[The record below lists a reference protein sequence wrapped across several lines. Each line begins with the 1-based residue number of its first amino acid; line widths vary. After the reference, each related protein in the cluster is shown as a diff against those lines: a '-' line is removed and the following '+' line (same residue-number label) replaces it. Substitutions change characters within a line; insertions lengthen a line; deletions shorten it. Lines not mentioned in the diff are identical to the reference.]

1 LSNVQTGNEPILLDQ
16 DGWVARIQP
25 PKQANE
31 NARVLL
37 LIHGL
42 HGDEKVMWIFT
53 RGLPKTY
60 WMVAPRGPVKTS
72 QGYAWVKSS
81 GDFPGLADFAPCA
94 SAFFKALSGWLDQ
107 LGAPHHPID
116 VMGFSQGAAMAYALA
131 AFYPQTIRHVIALAG
146 FLPREN
152 DYPGRYNALKGKNI
166 YIAHG
171 SRDEIV
177 PVHMAEDAVQTLQAA
192 GADVTY
198 CPSDTGHK
206 LSTSCLRGLVE
217 FLQ

>member
-1 LSNVQTGNEPILLDQ
+1 VQTGNDAFVVDQ
-16 DGWVARIQP
+16 NGWVARIQP
-25 PKQANE
+25 PKQNRE

-42 HGDEKVMWIFT
+42 HGNEKVMWIFT
-53 RGLPKTY
+53 RGAPGNTWLI
-60 WMVAPRGPVKTS
+60 APRGPVQTS

-81 GDFPGLADFAPCA
+81 GDFPSLADFSA
-94 SAFFKALSGWLDQ
+94 SAAALFAELSRWLEQ
-107 LGAPHHPID
+107 IGAAQQPMD

-131 AFYPQTIRHVIALAG
+131 AFYPQNIQKVIALAG

-152 DYPGRYNALKGKNI
+152 DEPGRYSAMQGKRV

-171 SRDEIV
+171 SKDAVV
-177 PVHMAEDAVQTLQAA
+177 PVQMAEDAVQTLQAF

-198 CPSDTGHK
+198 CASDTGHK
-206 LSTSCLRGLVE
+206 LSTNCLRGLE
-217 FLQ
+217 QFLQRP